1 MSESLRELLRQ
12 GADTVERP
20 HWDVDELLR
29 QAHRRLVRRR
39 VTVLA
44 GSVAAVILITAGG
57 FALRPDQE
65 RLAPAPAPTGPI
77 KTAAPL
83 GTPRALTYAAGSTIH
98 FGGRTIDTGETIDF
112 VEATDDGAVYVTK
125 GQDTVWFS
133 DGSVTEEI
141 GEVQR
146 IHFAVPVVTAN
157 PGSLVAWVD
166 GTQSEGQ
173 SGVIVV
179 YDSHERRVVAQIRS
193 PEGRPG
199 SLVINRDRIYWEI
212 AARGGATAVRRH
224 DLSAGTTRAISFD
237 TYHAELASNPRM
249 LVIGRPDYYEGDI
262 PDRVSQR
269 LAFFKRVGT
278 RLVAS
283 DSVSLGSQAN
293 ETAPTRLMD
302 GRALRLRV
310 PQGYGAGFDESL
322 VVVQWLDDK
331 HLVLFAH
338 HEHNE
343 FPAHR
348 ADLLVC
354 PVPTGTC
361 RVVVPA
367 SSTPYV
373 PPGDIP

>member
-1 MSESLRELLRQ
+1 MSDSLRELLRQ

-20 HWDVDELLR
+20 QLDVDDLLR

-39 VTVLA
+39 LTVMA
-44 GSVAAVILITAGG
+44 ASAAAVVLIAAGG
-57 FALRPDQE
+57 FALRADEE
-65 RLAPAPAPTGPI
+65 RLSPAPPPPT
-77 KTAAPL
+77 KTVDPL
-83 GTPRALTYAAGSTIH
+83 GTGRVLTYAAGSTIH
-98 FGGRTIDTGETIDF
+98 FGGRTIDVGAAIDF
-112 VEATDDGAVYVTK
+112 VEATDDGVVYVTE

-133 DGSVTEEI
+133 DGSVTEQI

-146 IHFAVPVVTAN
+146 IHFTVPIVTAN

-166 GTQSEGQ
+166 GMENEWQ

-179 YDSHERRVVAQIRS
+179 YDSREGRVVARIRS
-193 PEGRPG
+193 PGGRPF
-199 SLVINRDRIYWEI
+199 SLAINGDRIYWEI
-212 AARGGATAVRRH
+212 AARGGASAVRRH
-224 DLSAGTTRAISFD
+224 DLSGGLTQAISFE

-249 LVIGRPDYYEGDI
+249 LAIGRPDYQDADI

-269 LAFFKRVGT
+269 LAFFKRVGP

-293 ETAPTRLMD
+293 ETAPTRLLD

-310 PQGYGAGFDESL
+310 PQGYGTGFDESL

-367 SSTPYV
+367 SDTPYV
-373 PPGDIP
+373 PPGNIP